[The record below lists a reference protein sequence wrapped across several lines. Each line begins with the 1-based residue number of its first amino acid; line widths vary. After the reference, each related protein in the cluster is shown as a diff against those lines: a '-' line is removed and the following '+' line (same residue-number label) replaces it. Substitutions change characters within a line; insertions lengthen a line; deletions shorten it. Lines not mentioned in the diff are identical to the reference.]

1 MTKEFFEIVLAKMI
15 NDRDMSEMDIN
26 NLLEMDI
33 STDEKSDRFIGII
46 QKLTI
51 INNNIKS
58 LTGMVP
64 EEVLTKPHEED
75 NNNN

>member
-15 NDRDMSEMDIN
+15 NDRDMVEMDMS
-26 NLLEMDI
+26 NLLSMDI
-33 STDEKSDRFIGII
+33 PTDEKSDRFIGLV

-51 INNNIKS
+51 INNNINS
-58 LTGMVP
+58 LTGMLP
-64 EEVLTKPHEED
+64 EEVLNEPHLED

>member
-15 NDRDMSEMDIN
+15 NDRDMVELDMSNLFNIDIPS
-26 NLLEMDI
+26 D
-33 STDEKSDRFIGII
+33 DKSDRFIGLV

-58 LTGMVP
+58 LTGMIP
-64 EEVLTKPHEED
+64 EEVLNNPQTEE